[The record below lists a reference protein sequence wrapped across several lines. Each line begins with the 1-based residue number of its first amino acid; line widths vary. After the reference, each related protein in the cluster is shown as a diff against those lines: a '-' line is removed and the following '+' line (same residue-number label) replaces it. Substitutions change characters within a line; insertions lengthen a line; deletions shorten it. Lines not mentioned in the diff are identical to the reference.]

1 MKEPGV
7 LKLMEE
13 EKILILPGVY
23 DALTAKIA
31 EKLRFKAIV
40 LGGYSVS
47 ATCLGKP
54 DLGFVTM
61 VEMASQV
68 KIISDSVEIP
78 LIADGDTGYGNPL
91 NVMRTV
97 HEYEKAGASGI
108 IIEDQQ
114 WPKRC
119 GHLEGKQVIS
129 MEEHIK
135 KIEAA
140 LATRSDKNFIIIA
153 RTDSLTTHGIEEAIR
168 RGKAYRDAGAD
179 VVFVDA
185 PQSIEELAILR
196 DSIKDVPLAASIV
209 EGGKTPML
217 SSRKFEEMGYNIL
230 FFGCTAVFIM
240 AKAWMDAL
248 IYLKREGGTEGL
260 LDKMCTFREFN
271 ELMGMKE
278 FFHLEE
284 RFKF

>member
-31 EKLRFKAIV
+31 EKLGFKAIV

-47 ATCLGKP
+47 ATRLGKP

-97 HEYEKAGASGI
+97 REYEKAGASGI
-108 IIEDQQ
+108 ILEDQK

-140 LATRSDKNFIIIA
+140 LATRADQSFIIIA

-185 PQSIEELAILR
+185 PQSIEELATLR
-196 DSIKDVPLAASIV
+196 NAIKDVPLAASIV
-209 EGGKTPML
+209 EGGKTPLL
-217 SSRKFEEMGYNIL
+217 SSRKLEEMGYNIL
-230 FFGCTAVFIM
+230 FYGCTAVFII

-260 LDKMCTFREFN
+260 LDKMCTFRDFN